1 MHGELWLSSVLT
13 GCNAVHLHTA
23 LVQTATCSFTF
34 NRLRLEFFQLLF
46 FPPSAVFQWSYV
58 PSDFD
63 YQVVWAMSCVMKFT
77 LRPRSLLDTSQ
88 NPFNLASFFFCIH
101 KGSRVFFFFSFFP
114 LQFGLVLLSSEKR
127 DIIRCGSGSSFE
139 VVHVCRRSH
148 SDIDIVD
155 LKKKKTVNS
164 WTKVK
169 QSREK
174 ARTHTESALL
184 FPFPFAH
191 FFFF

>member
-88 NPFNLASFFFCIH
+88 NPFNLASFFSVYIKDLAC
-101 KGSRVFFFFSFFP
+101 FFFFPFFP
-114 LQFGLVLLSSEKR
+114 YSLVLCCSVVKSVTSL
-127 DIIRCGSGSSFE
+127 GAE
-139 VVHVCRRSH
+139 VGAASKWCMFVG
-148 SDIDIVD
+148 
-155 LKKKKTVNS
+155 
-164 WTKVK
+164 
-169 QSREK
+169 
-174 ARTHTESALL
+174 
-184 FPFPFAH
+184 AH
-191 FFFF
+191 IPILT